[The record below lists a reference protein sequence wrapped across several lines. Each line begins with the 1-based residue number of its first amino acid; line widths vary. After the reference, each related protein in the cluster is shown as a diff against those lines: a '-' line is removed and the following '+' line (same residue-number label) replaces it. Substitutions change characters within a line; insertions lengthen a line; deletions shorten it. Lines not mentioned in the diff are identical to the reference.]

1 MIIAIAVA
9 NQKGGQAKTTTTI
22 NLAARL
28 AENGKRVLTMDND
41 PQGHCA
47 IALRLQPE
55 PCVFNVL
62 LGLGDPHQWVRETER
77 KNLYLIPGDRS
88 TATAQSVMSAENR
101 PISAVGDAIAPLM
114 AEYDYVFFDTAPSA
128 GGVQER
134 SLYAS
139 KYVILPVAT
148 EFLALDGLRQ
158 INETLGQLRKTHN
171 WRGVLLGVLPTF
183 YHTNTKESSLALS
196 ELKSAFGTSVLAP
209 IHDRTVLRECAAE
222 GKTIFEY
229 APKSESAE
237 EYAVLAE
244 YVLKHT

>member
-1 MIIAIAVA
+1 MTKIITVA
-9 NQKGGQAKTTTTI
+9 NQKGGQAKTMTVI
-22 NLAARL
+22 NLASKL
-28 AENGKRVLTMDND
+28 AENGKRVLIMDND

-47 IALRLQPE
+47 VILGIQPE

-62 LGLGDPHQWVRETER
+62 LGLGDHHQWVRETGR
-77 KNLYLIPGDRS
+77 PNLSLISGDRS
-88 TATAQSVMSAENR
+88 TATAQSVMTVENR
-101 PISAVGDAIAPLM
+101 PISAILDAIAPLL
-114 AEYDYVFFDTAPSA
+114 AEYDYVLFDTAPSA

-158 INETLGQLRKTHN
+158 INETLGQLRHTHN
-171 WRGVLLGVLPTF
+171 WRGVLLGILPTF
-183 YHTNTKESSLALS
+183 YHTNTKESRAALS
-196 ELKSAFGTSVLAP
+196 ELKSAFGNSVLAP

-229 APKSESAE
+229 APISEAAK
-237 EYAVLAE
+237 EYAALAQ

>member
-1 MIIAIAVA
+1 MTIAIAVA

-28 AENGKRVLTMDND
+28 AENGKKVLTMDND

-47 IALRLQPE
+47 IALGIQPE

-62 LGLGDPHQWVRETER
+62 LGLGDPHQWVRETKR

-128 GGVQER
+128 GDPTDQGVSLSTDCQLISSR
-134 SLYAS
+134 SHMQCRH
-139 KYVILPVAT
+139 PP
-148 EFLALDGLRQ
+148 R
-158 INETLGQLRKTHN
+158 
-171 WRGVLLGVLPTF
+171 TF
-183 YHTNTKESSLALS
+183 QTY
-196 ELKSAFGTSVLAP
+196 
-209 IHDRTVLRECAAE
+209 
-222 GKTIFEY
+222 
-229 APKSESAE
+229 
-237 EYAVLAE
+237 
-244 YVLKHT
+244 